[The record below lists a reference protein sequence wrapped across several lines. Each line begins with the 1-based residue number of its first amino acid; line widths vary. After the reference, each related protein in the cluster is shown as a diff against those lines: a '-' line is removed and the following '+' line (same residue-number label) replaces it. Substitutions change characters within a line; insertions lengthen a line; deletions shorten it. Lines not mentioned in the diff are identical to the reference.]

1 MTMTHNSCID
11 ALAEVFWR
19 KYLDT
24 TDHVE
29 WLVRREEWERLLA
42 RVFEAGFDEGSSGEG
57 DD

>member
-1 MTMTHNSCID
+1 MTHDSRID
-11 ALAEVFWR
+11 ALAEAFWR

-24 TDHVE
+24 TDYVE